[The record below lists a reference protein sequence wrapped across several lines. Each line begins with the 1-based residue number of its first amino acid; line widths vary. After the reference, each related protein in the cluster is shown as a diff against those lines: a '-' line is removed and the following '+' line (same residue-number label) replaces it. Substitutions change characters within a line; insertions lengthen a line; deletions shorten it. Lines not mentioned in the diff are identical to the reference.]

1 MSATSAATVTAQRRM
16 GVLSR
21 HEIQTL
27 LLPMATLAVVLAP
40 IFWINPNTMS
50 YFGLGLLL
58 NLAVPMILASMA
70 QLCIIAVNDLD
81 LSIGAFISLVSCI
94 AVTWLPERP
103 VLGVAALVACV
114 LLYAAIGALV
124 ELFDLPS
131 IVVTLGLSFVWG
143 GWALILLPMPGGA
156 TPQWIQDVMN
166 LAIPVI
172 PTPIVYAALIALC
185 AHWFLMRS
193 STGVRLRGA
202 GGNPKAI
209 VRSGGS
215 VVRAKALMY
224 GLAGVLGILS
234 ALTLV
239 GITTSADANIAQRY
253 TLISIA
259 AVILGGGSFIGGKV
273 SPIGATLGAI
283 TLGIAASFLSFLDI
297 APKWQIGLQG
307 AILIIVLSM
316 RILLSARGERQ

>member
-1 MSATSAATVTAQRRM
+1 MTTLARTPVRVRH
-16 GVLSR
+16 GLLSR
-21 HEIQTL
+21 HEVQTL

-103 VLGVAALVACV
+103 LLGVAALIACV

-166 LAIPVI
+166 LAIPVV
-172 PTPIVYAALIALC
+172 PTPIVYAVLIALC
-185 AHWFLMRS
+185 GHWFLMRS
-193 STGVRLRGA
+193 SLGVRLRGA

-283 TLGIAASFLSFLDI
+283 TLGIAASFLSFLNI

>member
-1 MSATSAATVTAQRRM
+1 MTTLARTTVRARS
-16 GVLSR
+16 GLLSR

-103 VLGVAALVACV
+103 LLGVAALVACV

-166 LAIPVI
+166 LAIPVV
-172 PTPIVYAALIALC
+172 PTPIVYAVVIALC
-185 AHWFLMRS
+185 GHWFLMRS
-193 STGVRLRGA
+193 SLGVRLRGA

-283 TLGIAASFLSFLDI
+283 TLGIAASFLSFLNI

>member
-1 MSATSAATVTAQRRM
+1 
-16 GVLSR
+16 
-21 HEIQTL
+21 
-27 LLPMATLAVVLAP
+27 MATLAVVLAP

-103 VLGVAALVACV
+103 LLGVAALIACV

-166 LAIPVI
+166 LAIPVV
-172 PTPIVYAALIALC
+172 PTPIVYAVLIALC
-185 AHWFLMRS
+185 GHWFLMRS
-193 STGVRLRGA
+193 SLGVRLRGA

-224 GLAGVLGILS
+224 GLAGVLGIFS

-283 TLGIAASFLSFLDI
+283 TLGIAASFLSFLNI

>member
-1 MSATSAATVTAQRRM
+1 M

-103 VLGVAALVACV
+103 LLGVAALVACV

-193 STGVRLRGA
+193 SIGARLRGA

-273 SPIGATLGAI
+273 SPIGAMLGAI
-283 TLGIAASFLSFLDI
+283 TLGIAASFLSFLNI

>member
-1 MSATSAATVTAQRRM
+1 MTTLARTPVRARH
-16 GVLSR
+16 GLLSS

-103 VLGVAALVACV
+103 LLGVAALIACV

-166 LAIPVI
+166 LAIPVV
-172 PTPIVYAALIALC
+172 PTPIVYAVLIALC
-185 AHWFLMRS
+185 GHWFLMRS
-193 STGVRLRGA
+193 SLGVRLRGA

-283 TLGIAASFLSFLDI
+283 TLGIAASFLSFLNI

>member
-1 MSATSAATVTAQRRM
+1 MTTLARTPVRVRH
-16 GVLSR
+16 GLLSR
-21 HEIQTL
+21 HEVQTL

-103 VLGVAALVACV
+103 LLGVAALIACV

-166 LAIPVI
+166 LAIPVV
-172 PTPIVYAALIALC
+172 PTPIVYAVLIALC
-185 AHWFLMRS
+185 GHWFLMRS
-193 STGVRLRGA
+193 SLGVRLRGA

-283 TLGIAASFLSFLDI
+283 TLGIAASFLSFLNI

-307 AILIIVLSM
+307 AILIIVVSM

>member
-1 MSATSAATVTAQRRM
+1 MNA
-16 GVLSR
+16 LPR

-27 LLPMATLAVVLAP
+27 LLPVITLAAVLAP

-81 LSIGAFISLVSCI
+81 LSIGAFVSLVSCI
-94 AVTWLPERP
+94 AVTWLPQQP
-103 VLGVAALVACV
+103 ALAIAAMLGCV
-114 LLYAAIGALV
+114 LLYAAVGALV
-124 ELFDLPS
+124 EIFNLPS

-156 TPQWIQDVMN
+156 TPQWLQDIMN
-166 LAIPVI
+166 LAIPVV
-172 PTPIVYAALIALC
+172 PTPIVYALAIA
-185 AHWFLMRS
+185 AAGHWFLMRS
-193 STGVRLRGA
+193 APGVRLRGA

-215 VVRAKALMY
+215 VVRAKAVMY
-224 GLAGVLGILS
+224 GLAGLLGILS
-234 ALTLV
+234 ALALV

-253 TLISIA
+253 TLVSIA

-273 SPIGATLGAI
+273 SPIGAMLGAV

-307 AILIIVLSM
+307 AILIVVLSL
-316 RILLSARGERQ
+316 RTLLARRGERQ

>member
-1 MSATSAATVTAQRRM
+1 MNLT
-16 GVLSR
+16 LSRALPR

-27 LLPMATLAVVLAP
+27 LLPVVTLALVLAP

-81 LSIGAFISLVSCI
+81 LSIGAFVSLVSCI
-94 AVTWLPERP
+94 AVTWLPSDP
-103 VLGVAALVACV
+103 WLAVAALVVCV
-114 LLYAAIGALV
+114 LLYAAVGALV
-124 ELFDLPS
+124 ELFNLPS

-143 GWALILLPMPGGA
+143 GWALMVLPMPGGT
-156 TPQWIQDVMN
+156 TPQWLQDVMN
-166 LAIPVI
+166 LAIPLV
-172 PTPIVYAALIALC
+172 PTPIVYALAIAV
-185 AHWFLMRS
+185 AGHWLLMRS
-193 STGVRLRGA
+193 APGVRLRGA

-209 VRSGGS
+209 IRSGGS
-215 VVRAKALMY
+215 VVRAKAIMY
-224 GLAGVLGILS
+224 GLAAILGILS

-253 TLISIA
+253 TLVSIA
-259 AVILGGGSFIGGKV
+259 AVILGGGAFIGGKV

-307 AILIIVLSM
+307 AILIVVLSL
-316 RILLSARGERQ
+316 RTLLGRRGERQ

>member
-1 MSATSAATVTAQRRM
+1 MTTLARTPVRARHSL
-16 GVLSR
+16 LSR

-103 VLGVAALVACV
+103 LLGVAALIACV

-166 LAIPVI
+166 LAIPVV
-172 PTPIVYAALIALC
+172 PTPIVYAVLIALC
-185 AHWFLMRS
+185 GHWFLMRS
-193 STGVRLRGA
+193 SLGVRLRGA

-283 TLGIAASFLSFLDI
+283 TLGIAASFLSFLNI

>member
-1 MSATSAATVTAQRRM
+1 MTTLARTPVRVRH
-16 GVLSR
+16 GLLSR
-21 HEIQTL
+21 HEVQTL

-103 VLGVAALVACV
+103 LLGVAALIACV

-166 LAIPVI
+166 LAIPVV
-172 PTPIVYAALIALC
+172 PTPIVYAVVIALC
-185 AHWFLMRS
+185 GHWFLMRS
-193 STGVRLRGA
+193 SLGVRLRGA

-283 TLGIAASFLSFLDI
+283 TLGIAASFLSFLNI

>member
-1 MSATSAATVTAQRRM
+1 MTTLARTTVRARSSL
-16 GVLSR
+16 LSR

-70 QLCIIAVNDLD
+70 QMCIIAVNDLD

-103 VLGVAALVACV
+103 LLGVAALVACV

-166 LAIPVI
+166 LAIPVV
-172 PTPIVYAALIALC
+172 PTPIVYAVVIALC
-185 AHWFLMRS
+185 GHWFLMRS
-193 STGVRLRGA
+193 SLGVRLRGA

-283 TLGIAASFLSFLDI
+283 TLGIAASFLSFLNI

>member
-1 MSATSAATVTAQRRM
+1 
-16 GVLSR
+16 
-21 HEIQTL
+21 
-27 LLPMATLAVVLAP
+27 
-40 IFWINPNTMS
+40 
-50 YFGLGLLL
+50 
-58 NLAVPMILASMA
+58 
-70 QLCIIAVNDLD
+70 
-81 LSIGAFISLVSCI
+81 
-94 AVTWLPERP
+94 
-103 VLGVAALVACV
+103 
-114 LLYAAIGALV
+114 V

-172 PTPIVYAALIALC
+172 PTPIVYATLIALC

-283 TLGIAASFLSFLDI
+283 TLGIAASFLSFLNI

>member
-1 MSATSAATVTAQRRM
+1 MTTLARTTVRARS
-16 GVLSR
+16 GLLSR

-103 VLGVAALVACV
+103 LLGVAALVACV

-166 LAIPVI
+166 LAIPVV
-172 PTPIVYAALIALC
+172 PTPIVYAVVIALC
-185 AHWFLMRS
+185 GHWFLMRS
-193 STGVRLRGA
+193 SLGVRLRGA

-283 TLGIAASFLSFLDI
+283 TLGIAASFLSFLNI

-307 AILIIVLSM
+307 AILITVLSM

>member
-1 MSATSAATVTAQRRM
+1 M
-16 GVLSR
+16 
-21 HEIQTL
+21 
-27 LLPMATLAVVLAP
+27 P
-40 IFWINPNTMS
+40 
-50 YFGLGLLL
+50 
-58 NLAVPMILASMA
+58 
-70 QLCIIAVNDLD
+70 
-81 LSIGAFISLVSCI
+81 
-94 AVTWLPERP
+94 
-103 VLGVAALVACV
+103 ALVACV

-143 GWALILLPMPGGA
+143 GWALILLPMQGGA

-166 LAIPVI
+166 LAIPVV
-172 PTPIVYAALIALC
+172 PTPIVYAVVIALC
-185 AHWFLMRS
+185 GHWFLMRS
-193 STGVRLRGA
+193 SLGVRLRGA

-283 TLGIAASFLSFLDI
+283 TLGIAASFLSFLNI